1 MTTATLDSFVA
12 VPVSVELYAELA
24 RRQPRGVSSLLEH
37 VAWDFINRTADDLD
51 PVPRGR
57 AGVQWESLFLPDGTE
72 LRTKYFDQLK
82 VAVIRDSQIC
92 WDGETYPSMSQLARA
107 MRGDTSNNA
116 WKVLDVKRPSDAS
129 WRLADF
135 LRR

>member
-1 MTTATLDSFVA
+1 M
-12 VPVSVELYAELA
+12 SVELYAELA

-37 VAWDFINRTADDLD
+37 VAWDFIERTADDLD
-51 PVPRGR
+51 PLPRGR

-72 LRTKYFDQLK
+72 LRTKYFDELK
-82 VAVIRDSQIC
+82 VAVIRDGEIS
-92 WDGETYPSMSQLARA
+92 WDGGTYPSMSQLARA

-116 WKVLDVKRPSDAS
+116 WKVLEIKRPSDAS

>member
-24 RRQPRGVSSLLEH
+24 RRQPRGVSSLLER
-37 VAWDFINRTADDLD
+37 VAWDFINQTANDLD

-57 AGVQWESLFLPDGTE
+57 AGVQWESLFLPEGTE
-72 LRTKYFDQLK
+72 LRTKYFDELK
-82 VAVIRDSQIC
+82 VAVIRGNQIS
-92 WDGETYPSMSQLARA
+92 WDGRAYPSMSQLARA

-116 WKVLDVKRPSDAS
+116 WKVLEVKRPSDAS